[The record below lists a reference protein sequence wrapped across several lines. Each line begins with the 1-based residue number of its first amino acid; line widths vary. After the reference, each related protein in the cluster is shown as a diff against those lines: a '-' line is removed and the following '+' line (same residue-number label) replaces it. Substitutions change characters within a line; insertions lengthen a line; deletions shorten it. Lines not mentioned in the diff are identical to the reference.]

1 MNRDTALRVWREVC
15 GSDPVVAMGVVTERM
30 LEDFAARIAAA
41 ERERCARL
49 CEYLVVVLGLPD
61 SPRYEGD
68 EGPAERRVALALAA
82 AIRRA

>member
-15 GSDPVVAMGVVTERM
+15 GSDPVVAMGVVTE
-30 LEDFAARIAAA
+30 RIAAA